1 MKKILFFSLILAA
14 GVCALNS
21 CDAIEDAIDEAQ
33 KTIDDVQNDQDPEFK
48 DNGLTVTLSYKQS
61 GLSYYYEAGFKA
73 QPDSALFDTVC
84 TSFTLKETFAF
95 KTAAKIAYDEMVENN
110 RTADSTD
117 IVIFNYDNDKIITVD
132 LTKQHKDLPKAVVVQ
147 ELKLNEAAYY
157 KAKEALQND
166 SIK

>member
-1 MKKILFFSLILAA
+1 MKRKILFFSLILAA

-33 KTIDDVQNDQDPEFK
+33 NTIDDVQNDQDPEFK
-48 DNGLTVTLSYKQS
+48 DNGLTVTLSYRQS
-61 GLSYYYEAGFKA
+61 GLDYYYEAGFKA

-95 KTAAKIAYDEMVENN
+95 KTVAQIAYDEMVENN

-132 LTKQHKDLPKAVVVQ
+132 LTEQHKDLPKAVVVQ
-147 ELKLNEAAYY
+147 ELKMNEAAYY
-157 KAKEALQND
+157 KAKEQLQ
-166 SIK
+166 

>member
-1 MKKILFFSLILAA
+1 MKRKILFFSLILAA

-33 KTIDDVQNDQDPEFK
+33 NTIDDVQNDQDPVFT

-84 TSFTLKETFAF
+84 TSFIIKEIFAF
-95 KTAAKIAYDEMVENN
+95 KSVAKIAYDEMVENN

-132 LTKQHKDLPKAVVVQ
+132 LTKEHKDLPKAVVVQ
-147 ELKLNEAAYY
+147 ELKMNEAAYY
-157 KAKEALQND
+157 KAKEQLQ
-166 SIK
+166 

>member
-21 CDAIEDAIDEAQ
+21 CDEIEDAIDEAQ

-61 GLSYYYEAGFKA
+61 GLGYYYEAGFQA
-73 QPDSALFDTVC
+73 EPDSALFDTVC

-95 KTAAKIAYDEMVENN
+95 KTVAKIAYDEMVENN

-117 IVIFNYDNDKIITVD
+117 IVIINYDNDKIITVD
-132 LTKQHKDLPKAVVVQ
+132 MTKQHKDLPKAVVVQ
-147 ELKLNEAAYY
+147 ELKVNEAAYY

>member
-1 MKKILFFSLILAA
+1 MKRKILFFSLILAA

-61 GLSYYYEAGFKA
+61 GLGYYYEAGFKA

-84 TSFTLKETFAF
+84 TSFTVKETFAI
-95 KTAAKIAYDEMVENN
+95 KLVAEEAYRQAVESNQS
-110 RTADSTD
+110 AIDSTD
-117 IVIFNYDNDKIITVD
+117 IIDLTYDNDKTIIFDVTR
-132 LTKQHKDLPKAVVVQ
+132 KHKGLPKAVVVQ
-147 ELKLNEAAYY
+147 ELKMNEAAYY
-157 KAKEALQND
+157 KAKEQ
-166 SIK
+166 IQ

>member
-1 MKKILFFSLILAA
+1 MKRKILFFSLILAA

-61 GLSYYYEAGFKA
+61 GLGYYYEAGFKA

-84 TSFTLKETFAF
+84 TSFTLKETFAI
-95 KTAAKIAYDEMVENN
+95 KLVAEEAYRQAVESNQS
-110 RTADSTD
+110 AIDSTD
-117 IVIFNYDNDKIITVD
+117 IIDLTYDNDKTIIFDVTR
-132 LTKQHKDLPKAVVVQ
+132 KHKGLPKAVVVQ
-147 ELKLNEAAYY
+147 ELKMNEAAYY
-157 KAKEALQND
+157 KAKEQ
-166 SIK
+166 IQ

>member
-33 KTIDDVQNDQDPEFK
+33 STVDDIQNDHDPVFT

-61 GLSYYYEAGFKA
+61 GLGYYYEAGFKA

-95 KTAAKIAYDEMVENN
+95 KLVAEEAYRQAVESNQS
-110 RTADSTD
+110 AIDSTD
-117 IVIFNYDNDKIITVD
+117 IIDLNYDNDKTIIFDITR
-132 LTKQHKDLPKAVVVQ
+132 QHKGLPKAVVVQ
-147 ELKLNEAAYY
+147 ELKMNEAAYY
-157 KAKEALQND
+157 KAKEQ
-166 SIK
+166 IQ